1 MIKLPRSFETVS
13 LSAETPQMVYHNT
26 LDFSVSRWSHCRVW
40 FGFFFIDNKETCPLK
55 PSHFFLGAPQVVR
68 FRRRRRRRNRRRRN
82 RRSRRSRR
90 RNGCATWNLASP
102 RSRRRTRAPSAWNA
116 GATWPS
122 CAATAPATRA
132 RRRCAPATCAASLS
146 PKRSTSTD

>member
-1 MIKLPRSFETVS
+1 MKRFLYPPKRLKWCTTIPLTFPFPGGPT
-13 LSAETPQMVYHNT
+13 AE
-26 LDFSVSRWSHCRVW
+26 
-40 FGFFFIDNKETCPLK
+40 FGLAFFFIDNKETCPLK
-55 PSHFFLGAPQVVR
+55 PSHFFLGAPQLVR